1 MSPLDQLA
9 DPPDSTCAQV
19 IHPTPETFSK
29 DQMPTSAIGENH
41 GKKKPSGELTLPK
54 IYFLYTFRILVKL

>member
-19 IHPTPETFSK
+19 IRPTPETFSK
-29 DQMPTSAIGENH
+29 DQMPTSAIRENH

-54 IYFLYTFRILVKL
+54 IYFLHTFRILVKL